1 MEGRIPVKIPTFFPC
16 IHATLFRIQGMINL
30 KVPPEEAIRLLNE
43 RIEAIGTI
51 KKTPAGLDYYDF
63 VGWCSKTYSV
73 IDQTYEAGDHR
84 PEEIRMIGLY
94 NCSCDSHTKASILA
108 EAYHSR
114 LQDYI
119 REIED
124 SMKTSR

>member
-1 MEGRIPVKIPTFFPC
+1 MPD
-16 IHATLFRIQGMINL
+16 L

-43 RIEAIGTI
+43 RIEAIAAV

-63 VGWCSKTYSV
+63 IGWCTETYAA
-73 IDQTYEAGDHR
+73 IDGIYGAGDYR

-94 NCSCDSHTKASILA
+94 NCSCDAHTKASILA
-108 EAYHSR
+108 EEYCSK

-119 REIED
+119 RQIKE
-124 SMKTSR
+124 SVKTP